1 MPRHQSASCLLEQ
14 RRSVQHTCTFFVP
27 CEYIAVETSEI
38 QVIFKDISSP
48 NVTSHAKFIQRF
60 KYFTS
65 WNWII
70 FFFLFT
76 EIKQPIKIINN
87 GRKIHGMIFSWQF
100 STIGEHFCRSN
111 FTKSFSNRQVWFLCI
126 RFCKFKK
133 FSNLRIISSLASISL
148 SKRSWKD
155 RLLSLLGDQQVLNEA
170 CWRTESEPCLH

>member
-14 RRSVQHTCTFFVP
+14 RRSEQHTCTFFVP

-87 GRKIHGMIFSWQF
+87 GRKIHGNDIFVTVFNNWRTFLSKQF
-100 STIGEHFCRSN
+100 Y
-111 FTKSFSNRQVWFLCI
+111 
-126 RFCKFKK
+126 KK
-133 FSNLRIISSLASISL
+133 FLEQASMVPLYSFL
-148 SKRSWKD
+148 
-155 RLLSLLGDQQVLNEA
+155 
-170 CWRTESEPCLH
+170 